1 MAEAQAKG
9 GPAVPESVLKKQKR
23 NEELDLKKK
32 EELAALK
39 KKNSEN
45 RKLIFNRAKL
55 YVKEYEEQ
63 VTAFL
68 FSHFMPCSICFFY
81 DEFLSVK
88 MSSSLLMQQKELVQ
102 LKREAR
108 LKGGFYVNPEAK
120 LLFIVRIRGYV
131 S

>member
-23 NEELDLKKK
+23 NEEWALKKK

-55 YVKEYEEQ
+55 YAKEYEEQ
-63 VTAFL
+63 VTAFV
-68 FSHFMPCSICFFY
+68 FSHYLFF
-81 DEFLSVK
+81 L
-88 MSSSLLMQQKELVQ
+88 
-102 LKREAR
+102 
-108 LKGGFYVNPEAK
+108 
-120 LLFIVRIRGYV
+120 
-131 S
+131 

>member
-23 NEELDLKKK
+23 NDEWALKKK

-55 YVKEYEEQ
+55 YAKEYEAQ
-63 VTAFL
+63 VNYL
-68 FSHFMPCSICFFY
+68 CICH
-81 DEFLSVK
+81 
-88 MSSSLLMQQKELVQ
+88 
-102 LKREAR
+102 
-108 LKGGFYVNPEAK
+108 
-120 LLFIVRIRGYV
+120 
-131 S
+131 